1 MSFSVSRTLERH
13 IEYPAL
19 GVVNTSTFSTELI
32 ISVNSVGVMDETAK
46 LAVVAFSLTLSTDST
61 VSLTREELFTYSD
74 SEALAA
80 EAEFFL
86 ISLYNKA

>member
-1 MSFSVSRTLERH
+1 MSFSVTRQLERH

-32 ISVNSVGVMDETAK
+32 ISVTSVGVVDEAAQ
-46 LAVVAFSLTLSTDST
+46 LAVVAFSLALSTDST

-74 SEALAA
+74 SDALAA
-80 EAEFFL
+80 EAERFL
-86 ISLYNKA
+86 ISLYNKD

>member
-80 EAEFFL
+80 EAESFL
-86 ISLYNKA
+86 ISLYNKD